1 MKPGCFHICTHNLA
15 LVMDEHDLEA
25 ELQELA
31 ALEAESIGWLPL
43 GDGARFKDWLCLS
56 PLASF
61 LSFGLKKFLEPRP
74 LVLCR
79 WRQPLSKLLFG

>member
-1 MKPGCFHICTHNLA
+1 MNEPILNLQ
-15 LVMDEHDLEA
+15 A
-25 ELQELA
+25 EFAELA
-31 ALEAESIGWLPL
+31 AIEAESIGWLPL